1 MAIDR
6 RNIDAD
12 WLNEAYTRFGGATLH
27 EQEEERKFL
36 ALRLWDVAFCNLP
49 QVLGTVHW
57 KATSE

>member
-36 ALRLWDVAFCNLP
+36 AFCNLP